1 MLEPENYICYE
12 SGRERLALPEEPIKD
27 HYETPTS
34 LDGLSGERMIE
45 SLFPL
50 GSARAVRGGATV
62 GKRHANFDADPCML
76 KRAVGSSLRPL
87 FIAYTRLG

>member
-1 MLEPENYICYE
+1 MKVD
-12 SGRERLALPEEPIKD
+12 ERDWPYLNSQIKD

-34 LDGLSGERMIE
+34 LDGLSGERLIE

-50 GSARAVRGGATV
+50 GSAWAVRGGGTV

-76 KRAVGSSLRPL
+76 KRAVGLRPL